1 MYVNLQS
8 AHVKLMY
15 CFPAVYMASS
25 AFINRVSAKRRDAL
39 VLRDHSSLSVETTPA
54 AGLFV

>member
-1 MYVNLQS
+1 MYW
-8 AHVKLMY
+8 
-15 CFPAVYMASS
+15 FPAVYMASS